1 MVTATE
7 SKHEHLDLDTISEYV
22 RETKPRQQELLGS
35 SSPSNK
41 GISVAFIAE
50 KKPVGQTDFSV
61 QDDTVQPIET
71 DVLETL
77 WPGIHHHDFAHTIRK
92 KTPTFYMIAGFG
104 AGIIAVSLV
113 VWFFCL
119 LSSFFT
125 HNNGLAGGAS
135 ASKQDGA
142 ESSAAGNGNKVLVPL
157 VSTYEVQEGDT
168 LAGIALRNYKH
179 ISPRLLDSIC
189 RANNLSDANVLTL
202 GQKITLPEYYPQQ

>member
-7 SKHEHLDLDTISEYV
+7 SKPEQLDLDTISEYV
-22 RETKPRQQELLGS
+22 RESKPRPHELLGA
-35 SSPSNK
+35 SNK
-41 GISVAFIAE
+41 GAVTAPPVE
-50 KKPVGQTDFSV
+50 KKLSLQSALFAEDE
-61 QDDTVQPIET
+61 TVKPIET

-77 WPGIHHHDFAHTIRK
+77 WPGLHHHHDFAHSLKK
-92 KTPTFYMIAGFG
+92 KTPTFYMIAGFS
-104 AGIIAVSLV
+104 AGILAVSLV
-113 VWFFCL
+113 VWFCFL

-125 HNNGLAGGAS
+125 HSNGLSNSLSSNKQENTESTAS
-135 ASKQDGA
+135 S
-142 ESSAAGNGNKVLVPL
+142 NKILVPL